1 MHWMESFIEFC
12 AGTRLA
18 KAIVA
23 WRGPPTTFK
32 AEVEQCPEAIQ
43 APSLLIECGHL
54 LCIESTENT
63 SGWKEVRVKNR
74 AYFFCSEP
82 CYHEWLGHPQYQNLS
97 PSVPVTLVTNPPPF
111 EL

>member
-1 MHWMESFIEFC
+1 MESFIEFC
-12 AGTRLA
+12 TGTRIA

-23 WRGPPTTFK
+23 WRGPPAATFT
-32 AEVEQCPEAIQ
+32 AEVEQGPEAIQ
-43 APSLLIECGHL
+43 GPSLLIECGHL
-54 LCIESTENT
+54 LCIESTEKT

-82 CYHEWLGHPQYQNLS
+82 CYHEWLGHPQYQSLS
-97 PSVPVTLVTNPPPF
+97 PSVPVKPATKPPPL